1 MKIDVRTVY
10 HCEHCKKIS
19 LSKGAMTLHEDKC
32 RFNPLNRSYCIGCK
46 HLLVKAVEYSNTD
59 EEFTGVRPRRKFT
72 CNIDGKVMCHPKIRT
87 FSKERQEL
95 IMSISQKIMPNMN
108 EECRFYE
115 DAGIPF

>member
-1 MKIDVRTVY
+1 MKCHYVYDDVSKQKVLIPGCWEVVRSDD
-10 HCEHCKKIS
+10 IS
-19 LSKGAMTLHEDKC
+19 RCTCDCSDD
-32 RFNPLNRSYCIGCK
+32 IGCK
-46 HLLVKAVEYSNTD
+46 HLLVEAVEYSNTD